1 LGFHYGKFDYGIVD
15 GKVVLYDVNRT
26 PGAASNPAHHQ
37 ETVEVLSAGIRDF
50 VGEGAPT
57 TP

>member
-1 LGFHYGKFDYGIVD
+1 
-15 GKVVLYDVNRT
+15 VNRT
-26 PGAASNPAHHQ
+26 PGAASNPAHPQ

-50 VGEGAPT
+50 VGEAAPR